1 MFLFYSSVVLWGDF
15 RGFRSFRKFSEK
27 TLRQGQLVKSI
38 TKKAERNYFVLSFS
52 NKTTQMSTEDEGLC
66 TKVVYL
72 NFISYHWP
80 KSPNSCSSKIFGKCA
95 WTNGRKRDLTV
106 FCIYTNDLALFYY
119 TIFISQIHL
128 TFKPFDIL
136 SKSILMYK
144 FKFLT

>member
-27 TLRQGQLVKSI
+27 TLRQGQIKN
-38 TKKAERNYFVLSFS
+38 KKKLNVIILFSVFS

-95 WTNGRKRDLTV
+95 RTNGNAIWRYFASTRMTWLCFITP
-106 FCIYTNDLALFYY
+106 YLFHKY
-119 TIFISQIHL
+119 IPLLNLL
-128 TFKPFDIL
+128 TF
-136 SKSILMYK
+136 YRNQC
-144 FKFLT
+144 